1 MITLTDLLLFFI
13 LVTLATYT
21 FMPWKG
27 IDKGSGFKLYGQWF
41 IWFTIFGVII
51 LVFNSVINP
60 SLETWQQCTRNCY
73 GQGAGRQTYRN
84 PVPGTALLKM

>member
-1 MITLTDLLLFFI
+1 MITLTELLLFFI

-41 IWFTIFGVII
+41 IWFTFFGVII
-51 LVFNSVINP
+51 LIFNSVVN
-60 SLETWQQCTRNCY
+60 
-73 GQGAGRQTYRN
+73 
-84 PVPGTALLKM
+84 

>member
-41 IWFTIFGVII
+41 IWFFIFGVVI
-51 LVFNSVINP
+51 LVFNSVVN
-60 SLETWQQCTRNCY
+60 
-73 GQGAGRQTYRN
+73 
-84 PVPGTALLKM
+84 